1 MSLDAATI
9 TKQLNAHAV
18 LTHSNVVRQPTGLL
32 QGWLASWRF
41 ARRVRRDAA
50 WLQNQPDYLL
60 HDIGVSRADIEAI
73 VRHGRF

>member
-9 TKQLNAHAV
+9 TKHLNAHAV
-18 LTHSNVVRQPTGLL
+18 VTHSNVVRQPTSLL
-32 QGWLASWRF
+32 QEWLTRWQL

-60 HDIGVSRADIEAI
+60 RDIGVSRADIGAI
-73 VRHGRF
+73 VRYGRF